1 MQLDHQA
8 LGSWQANCYVLAL
21 PDNRCVVF
29 DPGAEFPKVQQLIGE
44 RTVDAI
50 LLTHGHGDHIGA
62 VQELKR
68 ATSALVYL
76 HQNDMARAKGVTVD
90 HAVQDGDMLR
100 FGDVSIEVVHTP
112 GHTDGEVSFLLPD
125 NQAIVG
131 DTIFEGGPGRTNN
144 APDFRTMLSTLHT
157 ILQWPDDTMCYPGHG
172 SSFRLGDIRSRVEA
186 FVARDH
192 GDDFH
197 GDAEW

>member
-1 MQLDHQA
+1 
-8 LGSWQANCYVLAL
+8 
-21 PDNRCVVF
+21 
-29 DPGAEFPKVQQLIGE
+29 
-44 RTVDAI
+44 
-50 LLTHGHGDHIGA
+50 
-62 VQELKR
+62 
-68 ATSALVYL
+68 
-76 HQNDMARAKGVTVD
+76 
-90 HAVQDGDMLR
+90 
-100 FGDVSIEVVHTP
+100 VVHTP

-172 SSFRLGDIRSRVEA
+172 SSFRLGDIRSHVEA